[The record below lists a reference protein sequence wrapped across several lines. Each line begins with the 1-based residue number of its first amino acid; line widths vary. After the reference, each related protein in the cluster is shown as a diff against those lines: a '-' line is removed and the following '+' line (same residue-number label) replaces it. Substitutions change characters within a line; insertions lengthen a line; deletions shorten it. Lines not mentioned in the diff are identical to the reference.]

1 MSGLGSWGDYLS
13 CGAGTDLLLTQKLSN
28 ITSNYSDRVE
38 LVNRLQSRGWAL
50 INIDSSFSSMK
61 EREVLT
67 TWQKTFKFAFDQS
80 DDDKYCAG
88 RFRMEND
95 ITVGY
100 KKEGTREFFETRQ
113 LLRFGEFEPQF
124 LQLEGYNETVKILF
138 NLLKRVGRHV
148 LTAIAHRIGVDPMVF
163 MDLTD
168 LALSLPTEASCNHST
183 SIEQLHQSDHTESGE
198 VYSSS
203 ILRISSYPP
212 STQHSTIT
220 DPTDNG
226 IAFGA
231 HTDSCFITIGLCA
244 VEAGLE
250 ILDLISGEWINVEE
264 GQPSNAALI
273 FVGDFLQVF
282 TKGRFQA
289 APHRVRS
296 SPSSSS
302 TSRSRDS
309 KLTGAKSGIGD
320 DSPCGEYQ
328 ERNREEHREDIEVG
342 TVISGPLKGRGVRV
356 SCPFLI
362 RGRHDAV
369 INLQDYDR
377 YKHRIPHAVTDFTL
391 FPDLDGVRMKTLH
404 KMLDIKRK
412 KCANAHENDES
423 NWVLSSFPVQVLER
437 KKNAL

>member
-1 MSGLGSWGDYLS
+1 M
-13 CGAGTDLLLTQKLSN
+13 
-28 ITSNYSDRVE
+28 E
-38 LVNRLQSRGWAL
+38 
-50 INIDSSFSSMK
+50 
-61 EREVLT
+61 EREVLA
-67 TWQKTFKFAFDQS
+67 TWQKTFKVAFDQS
-80 DDDKYCAG
+80 DEDKYCAG
-88 RFRMEND
+88 PFRMEND

-113 LLRFGEFEPQF
+113 LLRVGEFEPQF
-124 LQLEGYNETVKILF
+124 LQVEGYNKTVKILF
-138 NLLKRVGRHV
+138 NLLKRVGGHV
-148 LTAIAHRIGVDPMVF
+148 LTAIAHRIGVDPIVF

-168 LALSLPTEASCNHST
+168 LALSLPAEASCNRPT
-183 SIEQLHQSDHTESGE
+183 PTEQLHQSDRMELGE

-244 VEAGLE
+244 AEAGLE

-302 TSRSRDS
+302 ISRSKDS
-309 KLTGAKSGIGD
+309 KLTRATWRSDDAGD
-320 DSPCGEYQ
+320 RSLCCGGDYQ
-328 ERNREEHREDIEVG
+328 ERNQDVKVG
-342 TVISGPLKGRGVRV
+342 SAISEPLKGRGVRV

-362 RGRHDAV
+362 RGRHDAI

-377 YKHRIPHAVTDFTL
+377 YTHRIPRAVADFTL
-391 FPDLDGVRMKTLH
+391 FPDLDGVKMKTLH

-437 KKNAL
+437 KKNAVPV